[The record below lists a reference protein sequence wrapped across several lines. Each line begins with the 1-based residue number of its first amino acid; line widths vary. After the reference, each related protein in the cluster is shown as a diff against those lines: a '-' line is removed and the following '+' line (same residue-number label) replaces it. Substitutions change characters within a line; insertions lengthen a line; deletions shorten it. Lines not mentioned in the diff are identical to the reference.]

1 MSKQLTIFDEMTNPL
16 YAEIADLKRKIKM
29 EESALK
35 TLDSHDYEDRNEIY
49 SCKQMIE
56 KYEISID
63 TLEKQISEIH
73 ALSTALNSRTT
84 NKHR

>member
-16 YAEIADLKRKIKM
+16 YAEIADLRRKIKM

-73 ALSTALNSRTT
+73 ALSTALDSRTT

>member
-16 YAEIADLKRKIKM
+16 YAEIADLRRKIKM

>member
-35 TLDSHDYEDRNEIY
+35 TLDPHDYEDRNEIY

>member
-16 YAEIADLKRKIKM
+16 YAEIADLRRKIKM

-56 KYEISID
+56 KYETSID

-84 NKHR
+84 NEHR

>member
-16 YAEIADLKRKIKM
+16 YAEIADLRRKIKM

-84 NKHR
+84 NKPR